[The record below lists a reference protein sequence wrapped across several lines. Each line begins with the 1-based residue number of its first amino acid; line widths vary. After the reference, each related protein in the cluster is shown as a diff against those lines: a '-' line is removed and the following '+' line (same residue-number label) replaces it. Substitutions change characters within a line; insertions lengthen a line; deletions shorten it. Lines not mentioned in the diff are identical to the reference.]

1 MTKLGNVLLLGDS
14 YTTFKGYIP
23 EGHAAYYSESPESI
37 TDCVRVEDTW
47 WHRVMSATD
56 SRLVLNESWSGS
68 TVCNTGYNAA
78 DFTDRSFIT
87 RLDRLID
94 ADFFRENAID
104 TVFVLGGTNDSWS
117 GAPIGERI
125 MYEGWDKS
133 DLYSFL
139 PAIGYLGSRL
149 STVGARVIYIMN
161 TELKPEITEGV
172 RNVAEHFGNEFIAL
186 SKIDKISG
194 HPGIAGMKKIAEQVL
209 SYLEANS

>member
-1 MTKLGNVLLLGDS
+1 MIKLGNVLLLGDS

-23 EGHAAYYSESPESI
+23 EGNAAYYSESEKSI

-104 TVFVLGGTNDSWS
+104 TVLVLGGTNDSWS

-125 MYEGWDKS
+125 MYEGWEKS

-149 STVGARVIYIMN
+149 STIGARVIYIMN
-161 TELKPEITEGV
+161 TELKPEINEGV
-172 RNVAEHFGNEFIAL
+172 RAVAEHFGNEFVAL
-186 SKIDKISG
+186 SKIDKIEG
-194 HPGIAGMKKIAEQVL
+194 HPGIAGMKKIADGVL

>member
-1 MTKLGNVLLLGDS
+1 MIKLGNVLLLGDS
-14 YTTFKGYIP
+14 YTTFKDHIP
-23 EGHAAYYSESPESI
+23 EGHAAYYSESDKSI

-47 WHRVMSATD
+47 WHRVVSATD
-56 SRLVLNESWSGS
+56 SNLVLNNSWSGS

-94 ADFFRENAID
+94 ADFFRKNAIN

-125 MYEGWDKS
+125 MYEGWEKS

-172 RNVAEHFGNEFIAL
+172 RNVAEHFENEFITL